1 MAELLLNAKSV
12 KNVIFMVIYVI
23 WKTIMYLFFDRQ
35 ILREFR

>member
-1 MAELLLNAKSV
+1 MAEQLLTAKSV